1 MEKEENFSLG
11 DEESKQAYNEDKA
24 RNDFDG
30 EFIDWLKNEQKKFKG
45 DWWQLAKLI
54 KNLEDDK
61 KNADIKPQERLADW
75 NKWRKNEFS
84 KYREENYERTHLEN
98 ANLRGAHLE
107 NAELIGAHLENAKLR
122 GAHLEKAEL
131 IGAHLENAELR
142 GAHLE
147 KAELIGAHLE
157 NAKLRG
163 AHLEKAELIG
173 AHLEKADLS
182 GADLRDAEFSEE
194 TILDDARL
202 FQCRLEWST
211 LKNAE
216 NNLDKIV
223 IEERQREWEMARN
236 VYLILKTYFANEG
249 MYDAAREYFYREKI
263 MEENTTRQRN
273 NGGNI

>member
-107 NAELIGAHLENAKLR
+107 NA
-122 GAHLEKAEL
+122 
-131 IGAHLENAELR
+131 
-142 GAHLE
+142 
-147 KAELIGAHLE
+147 
-157 NAKLRG
+157 KLRG

-223 IEERQREWEMARN
+223 IEERQGEWEMARN
-236 VYLILKTYFANEG
+236 VYLILKTYFAHEG
-249 MYDAAREYFYREKI
+249 MHDAAREYFYREKI